1 RLLLQ
6 FRVTTFSRH
15 SALLLWSLR
24 AVDRPFLR
32 FVRLSNSTIRPLR
45 AEATQADDAAQDVL
59 VRRRRDPNVGMS
71 VPRHSPHLP
80 ENNQCS
86 EEDARR
92 ARTYADSKELYKAR
106 LSPRRSRLRVRKQNT
121 RPRALAAELND

>member
-1 RLLLQ
+1 KRSRPNMLQRSLQQLLRLLLQ
-6 FRVTTFSRH
+6 LRVTTFSRH
-15 SALLLWSLR
+15 SALLLVWSLR

-32 FVRLSNSTIRPLR
+32 FVLLPNSTIRPLR
-45 AEATQADDAAQDVL
+45 AEATQADDAAQEVL
-59 VRRRRDPNVGMS
+59 VRRRRGPNVGMS

-80 ENNQCS
+80 GNNQCS

-106 LSPRRSRLRVRKQNT
+106 LSPRRSL
-121 RPRALAAELND
+121 

>member
-32 FVRLSNSTIRPLR
+32 FVLLPNSTIRPLR
-45 AEATQADDAAQDVL
+45 AEATQADDAAQEVL
-59 VRRRRDPNVGMS
+59 VRRRRGPNVGMS

-80 ENNQCS
+80 GNNQCS
-86 EEDARR
+86 EEDAHAEPGRMQTPRSCIRQDSRR
-92 ARTYADSKELYKAR
+92 D
-106 LSPRRSRLRVRKQNT
+106 VRGW
-121 RPRALAAELND
+121 